1 MPGRPEKD
9 PPDEEGK
16 PPAKEPRNGLEIFD
30 EQMELLIQQNHPRV
44 MSLTSPIPRDYPW
57 QDFLKRHF
65 AQPPFEL
72 TSEDYEIMVA
82 GHKRSRRLKET
93 RKPTTFHALFRFLEM
108 FRANLM
114 VLETNLATIEA
125 KYNLVRKT
133 TEETTG
139 VRGLLRNM
147 RWNQEM
153 IEQKHE
159 IIGKALAQKSG
170 LEGIQK
176 RLELILTAALPVTS
190 KWQYMI
196 EPLYYS
202 TIDHINN
209 NFRDDAFNLRLFY
222 PVRAMEEKLKP
233 NYSDAMNLIPELIE
247 MVEITSAFLK
257 KK

>member
-1 MPGRPEKD
+1 MSDPSEKD
-9 PPDEEGK
+9 PQELPK
-16 PPAKEPRNGLEIFD
+16 APPKEPLTGLEAFD
-30 EQMELLIQQNHPRV
+30 QQMELLIQQNHPRV
-44 MSLTSPIPRDYPW
+44 MSLTIPIPRDYPW
-57 QDFLKRHF
+57 QEFLKRHF
-65 AQPPFEL
+65 SKPPFEL
-72 TSEDYEIMVA
+72 TDEDYEVMVS

-93 RKPTTFHALFRFLEM
+93 RKPTTFYALFRFLEF
-108 FRANLM
+108 FRANWTK
-114 VLETNLATIEA
+114 LEANIANVES

-159 IIGKALAQKSG
+159 IIGKALTQKSG
-170 LEGIQK
+170 LEDIQK
-176 RLELILTAALPVTS
+176 RLEMLLTAAHPVTS

-196 EPLYYS
+196 EPLYFA
-202 TIDHINN
+202 TIDHINT

-233 NYSDAMNLIPELIE
+233 HYSDAMHLIPELLD
-247 MVEITSAFLK
+247 MVEITASFLK